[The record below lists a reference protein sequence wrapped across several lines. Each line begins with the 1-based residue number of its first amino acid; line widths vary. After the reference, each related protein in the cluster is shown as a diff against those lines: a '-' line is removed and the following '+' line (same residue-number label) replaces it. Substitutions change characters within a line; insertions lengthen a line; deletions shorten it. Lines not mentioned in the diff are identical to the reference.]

1 MLCYNRA
8 MRFLAIHVDYFAC
21 HITVRGRS
29 KVYEPIAE
37 DNRTAELRD
46 GLLILA
52 SVEKTDTADPSGVAD
67 RAAAEIAKLAA
78 QVGTKAVL
86 LHSFAHLF
94 AELSDSQT
102 AIDVLTA
109 TAAALAAQ
117 GYAVQRTPFGWF
129 NTLEIRA
136 KGHPLSR
143 VARIVS

>member
-1 MLCYNRA
+1 

-21 HITVRGRS
+21 RITERGRS
-29 KVYEPIAE
+29 KVYEPVA
-37 DNRTAELRD
+37 DDKRSAELHE

-52 SVEKTDTADPSGVAD
+52 SVEKADTADPNGVAE
-67 RAAAEIAKLAA
+67 RSAAEIAKLAA

-94 AELSDSQT
+94 AELSDPQT
-102 AIDVLTA
+102 AIAVLTV
-109 TAAALAAQ
+109 TAEALVAQ

-143 VARIVS
+143 VARIVG

>member
-1 MLCYNRA
+1 

-21 HITVRGRS
+21 RITERGRS
-29 KVYEPIAE
+29 KVYEPVAD
-37 DNRTAELRD
+37 DNRTSELRD

-52 SVEKTDTADPSGVAD
+52 SVEQSDTADPAGVAT
-67 RAAAEIAKLAA
+67 RAASEIGKLATQLGVRA
-78 QVGTKAVL
+78 LL

-94 AELSDSQT
+94 AELSDPQT

-109 TAAALAAQ
+109 MAAALSEQ
-117 GYAVQRTPFGWF
+117 GCAVQRTPFGWF

>member
-1 MLCYNRA
+1 

-21 HITVRGRS
+21 RITERGRS
-29 KVYEPIAE
+29 KIYEPVADE
-37 DNRTAELRD
+37 QRNSELRG

-52 SVEKTDTADPSGVAD
+52 SVEKSDAADPSGVAT
-67 RAAAEIAKLAA
+67 RSAAEIAKLAA
-78 QVGTKAVL
+78 QLGVKSLL

-94 AELSDSQT
+94 AELSDPQT

-109 TAAALAAQ
+109 TANELAAQ
-117 GYAVQRTPFGWF
+117 GYTVQRTPFGWF
-129 NTLEIRA
+129 NTLEIKA